1 LKINIRFNKDVKLIY
16 GDLFMK
22 ELNLNEIKEISV
34 GGTCI
39 CSSGAKWGSCPHGGA
54 CNSWCSTHGGVR
66 YWSGPG

>member
-1 LKINIRFNKDVKLIY
+1 
-16 GDLFMK
+16 MK